1 MLDKT
6 AIINALNNA
15 NKMFES
21 EQIGIPDGISDEEI
35 LDKMSKMSKRC
46 AELDRSIEDLTNIK
60 EELDRAFSSE
70 IVDLQNEYDDL
81 LYKRHELFRYLYET
95 HRKRDET

>member
-6 AIINALNNA
+6 AIIDALNNI
-15 NKMFES
+15 NKMFEF
-21 EQIGIPDGISDEEI
+21 EQTAIPDGISDEEI

-46 AELDRSIEDLTNIK
+46 TELNRAIEDLTNIK

-70 IVDLQNEYDDL
+70 IVDLQNDYDDL
-81 LYKRHELFRYLYET
+81 LYKRHELFRYLCET
-95 HRKRDET
+95 HRRRDET

>member
-15 NKMFES
+15 NKMFEF
-21 EQIGIPDGISDEEI
+21 EQTDIPDGISDEEI
-35 LDKMSKMSKRC
+35 LDKMSKMSKRS
-46 AELDRSIEDLTNIK
+46 AELDRAIEDLTNIK

-95 HRKRDET
+95 HRKRNET

>member
-6 AIINALNNA
+6 AIINALNNV

-21 EQIGIPDGISDEEI
+21 EQIGIPDGISDEQI

-46 AELDRSIEDLTNIK
+46 TELDRSIEDLTNIK

-81 LYKRHELFRYLYET
+81 LYKRNELFRYLYET
-95 HRKRDET
+95 HRKRNET